1 MTLGFIF
8 PLSWDQ
14 MKLQQTVQRIFR
26 LHGLTFTILFLKVFS
41 SKAEDSFKKN
51 ISSEEDWETIEW
63 ETMEETGETPF
74 PRHFTF
80 MLVTTCLTSRSI
92 IYFFVVAKV
101 S

>member
-1 MTLGFIF
+1 
-8 PLSWDQ
+8 
-14 MKLQQTVQRIFR
+14 MKLQQSVQRVFR

-74 PRHFTF
+74 LRHFTF

>member
-14 MKLQQTVQRIFR
+14 MKLQQTVQRVFR

-63 ETMEETGETPF
+63 ETEEENGEKLLRDVLDF
-74 PRHFTF
+74 
-80 MLVTTCLTSRSI
+80 
-92 IYFFVVAKV
+92 
-101 S
+101 

>member
-1 MTLGFIF
+1 
-8 PLSWDQ
+8 
-14 MKLQQTVQRIFR
+14 MKLQQSVQRVFR
-26 LHGLTFTILFLKVFS
+26 LHGLAFTILFLKVFS
-41 SKAEDSFKKN
+41 SKAEDSFKKT
-51 ISSEEDWETIEW
+51 SEEDWETIEW

-92 IYFFVVAKV
+92 IYFFLVAKV